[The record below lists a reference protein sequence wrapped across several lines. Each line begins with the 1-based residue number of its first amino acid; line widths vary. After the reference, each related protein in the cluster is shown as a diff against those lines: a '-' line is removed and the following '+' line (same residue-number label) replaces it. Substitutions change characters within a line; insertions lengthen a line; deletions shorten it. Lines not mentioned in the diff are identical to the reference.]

1 MKLSAVDR
9 RQILITVKTVNMQ
22 RKLYLENVRCKVYF
36 FDQSKN
42 QVGDQLFNFT
52 DRKTPTLSAGES
64 YSKQFPIVY
73 DSTQVRG
80 DYMFYKIY
88 RLGGKGDEGKPPE
101 FVKDGRTRA
110 ELERK
115 GRSDVP

>member
-64 YSKQFPIVY
+64 IANNFPLYMIRHKSGVTTCSTRSI
-73 DSTQVRG
+73 DSVEKATKENR
-80 DYMFYKIY
+80 
-88 RLGGKGDEGKPPE
+88 RN
-101 FVKDGRTRA
+101 
-110 ELERK
+110 
-115 GRSDVP
+115 S